1 MKFRTAKGSPHF
13 YANVP
18 NLSLSSLTIFRL
30 AEAML
35 FEPLIRLNIIGRMI
49 TKPILAQMPTTAD
62 KTVVIVVVYSS
73 EFPLHAQ
80 QKTPKMIIT
89 AEIAKKMIV
98 KIIRALDALKA
109 LVAVLV
115 D

>member
-1 MKFRTAKGSPHF
+1 
-13 YANVP
+13 
-18 NLSLSSLTIFRL
+18 
-30 AEAML
+30 
-35 FEPLIRLNIIGRMI
+35 
-49 TKPILAQMPTTAD
+49 
-62 KTVVIVVVYSS
+62 VYSS

>member
-1 MKFRTAKGSPHF
+1 
-13 YANVP
+13 
-18 NLSLSSLTIFRL
+18 
-30 AEAML
+30 ML

-62 KTVVIVVVYSS
+62 KTVIAVVYSS